1 MKHILLI
8 AAAILIAATTTV
20 ISQPQLD
27 KAKDLMK
34 QKKYGEA
41 IAACQIYLQSSTRDE
56 NGWLVL
62 AEAYQQTQNLD
73 SAEIAAKKAV
83 QLEDGLMEG
92 YTVLGQI
99 QLTKKDAQDA
109 YATAKLGLK
118 MTKRK
123 ASKYPPLLVVLGQSL
138 LALDSADAALVA
150 SAEAKELDP
159 QNALAYEVMGDAY
172 LKQKVV
178 PMAISSYENS
188 LEIDSLQQRVLY
200 KIANA
205 HKNDRQYTRAAEV
218 YLRILALDPN
228 NEAARLELAGLF
240 FRAGQYANCTKVL
253 REYFKN
259 QKNPPKEIQSIFLEA
274 LYKSK
279 QYKEAAEVAKGYLKL
294 EPKSA
299 LAYRAIAYGNLI
311 DKQYA
316 QSIEAYKK
324 IATIDTMEFDDYRW
338 LGTAYRQL
346 KKDSLAAMTWEEAL
360 KDTTQSV
367 TLRSY
372 LYGEV
377 GSIWMNF
384 KRFDRAA
391 EFFQKRVQ
399 LDTIAV
405 GASFN
410 LANCLMQLEE
420 YEKAISVLRKVIIR
434 NPKYPP
440 AYINMG
446 FCYFQMK
453 DFDAGRSEFETAIKV
468 IDTAESKYRSELA
481 DANREIALALMLEK
495 KSTPE
500 ASQKKWEDAIV
511 YLKKSVKYKEDFAQ
525 THLFLGQCYQNLN
538 QTINKKDDAIKE
550 YKRTLQLDPKNDA
563 AKKGLKDLQPE

>member
-34 QKKYGEA
+34 QKKYDEA
-41 IAACQIYLQSSTRDE
+41 IAACQIYLQSNTRDE

-62 AEAYQQTQNLD
+62 AKAYQQTQNLD

-92 YTVLGQI
+92 YTTLGQI
-99 QLTKKDAQDA
+99 QLAKKDAQDA

-123 ASKYPPLLVVLGQSL
+123 ASKYPPLLIVLGQSL

-253 REYFKN
+253 REYFKT

-279 QYKEAAEVAKGYLKL
+279 QYKEASEVATGYLKL

-324 IATIDTMEFDDYRW
+324 IAAIDTMEFDDYRW

-538 QTINKKDDAIKE
+538 QTVNKKEDAIKE

>member
-1 MKHILLI
+1 MKRILLI
-8 AAAILIAATTTV
+8 AAAILITATTTV

-34 QKKYGEA
+34 QKKYDEA
-41 IAACQIYLQSSTRDE
+41 IVACQIYLQSSTRDE

-62 AEAYQQTQNLD
+62 AKAYQQTQNFD

-83 QLEDGLMEG
+83 QLDDEMMEG
-92 YTVLGQI
+92 YTTLGQI
-99 QLTKKDAQDA
+99 QLAKNNAQDA
-109 YATAKLGLK
+109 YVTAKTGLK

-138 LALDSADAALVA
+138 IALDSADAAVVA

-159 QNALAYEVMGDAY
+159 QNATAYEVMGDAY
-172 LKQKVV
+172 LKQKVT
-178 PMAISSYENS
+178 PMAINSYEKS
-188 LEIDSLQQRVLY
+188 LEIDSVQQRVLY

-205 HKNDRQYTRAAEV
+205 HKNDREYTRAAEV
-218 YLRILALDPN
+218 YMRILALDPN

-240 FRAGQYANCTKVL
+240 FRAGQYANCAKVL

-279 QYKEAAEVAKGYLKL
+279 QYKEASEVAKGYLKI
-294 EPKSA
+294 EPKSV

-316 QSIEAYKK
+316 LSVDAYKK
-324 IATIDTMEFDDYRW
+324 IAAIDTMEFDDYRW

-360 KDTTQSV
+360 KDTTQSI

-377 GSIWMNF
+377 GSIWMSF
-384 KRFDRAA
+384 KRFDHAA

-410 LANCLMQLEE
+410 LANCLIQLEE
-420 YEKAISVLRKVIIR
+420 YEKAISVLRKAITR

-440 AYINMG
+440 AYMNLG
-446 FCYFQMK
+446 YCYYEMK
-453 DFDAGRSEFETAIKV
+453 DFNAGRKEFETAIKV

-481 DANREIALALMLEK
+481 DANRLISLAMMLEK
-495 KSTPE
+495 KLTPE
-500 ASQKKWEDAIV
+500 LDQKKWEDAMV
-511 YLKKSVKYKEDFAQ
+511 YLKKSVKYKEEVAQ
-525 THLFLGQCYQNLN
+525 THLLLGQCYQNLN
-538 QTINKKDDAIKE
+538 KKEDAIKE
-550 YKRTLQLDPKNDA
+550 YKRTLQLDSKNDA
-563 AKKGLKDLQPE
+563 AKKGLKDLQSQ

>member
-259 QKNPPKEIQSIFLEA
+259 QKNPPKEIQSIFLEE

-299 LAYRAIAYGNLI
+299 LAYIAIAYVNLI

>member
-8 AAAILIAATTTV
+8 VAAILIAATTTV
-20 ISQPQLD
+20 FGQPQLD

-34 QKKYGEA
+34 QKKYDEA
-41 IAACQIYLQSSTRDE
+41 IAACQTYLQSSARDE

-62 AEAYQQTQNLD
+62 AEAYQQTQKLD
-73 SAEIAAKKAV
+73 SAEIAAKKTIE
-83 QLEDGLMEG
+83 LEDGMMEG
-92 YTVLGQI
+92 YTILGQI
-99 QLTKKDAQDA
+99 QLTKKNAQDA
-109 YATAKLGLK
+109 YATAKTGLK

-150 SAEAKELDP
+150 SGEAKELDP
-159 QNALAYEVMGDAY
+159 QNAAAYEVMGDAY

-178 PMAISSYENS
+178 PMAINSYEKS

-205 HKNDRQYTRAAEV
+205 QKNDRQYTRAAEV
-218 YLRILALDPN
+218 YLRILTLDPN
-228 NEAARLELAGLF
+228 NEAARLELADLF
-240 FRAGQYANCTKVL
+240 FRAGQYANCAKVL

-259 QKNPPKEIQSIFLEA
+259 QKNPPKEIQLKFLEA

-279 QYKEAAEVAKGYLKL
+279 QYKEASEVAKGYLKI

-316 QSIEAYKK
+316 QSVEAYKK
-324 IATIDTMEFDDYRW
+324 IATMDTMEFDDYRW
-338 LGTAYRQL
+338 LGTAYRQI
-346 KKDSLAAMTWEEAL
+346 KKDSLAAMAWEEAL
-360 KDTTQSV
+360 KDTTQTI

-377 GSIWMNF
+377 GSIWMTY
-384 KRFDRAA
+384 KHYDRAV

-410 LANCLMQLEE
+410 LATCLMQLEE
-420 YEKAISVLRKVIIR
+420 YEKAVSVLRKAIAR

-453 DFDAGRSEFETAIKV
+453 DFDAGRKEFETAIKI
-468 IDTAESKYRSELA
+468 IDTAESKYHSELA
-481 DANREIALALMLEK
+481 DANRMIALAMMLEK
-495 KSTPE
+495 KTTPE

-511 YLKKSVKYKEDFAQ
+511 YLRKSVKYKEDVAE
-525 THLFLGQCYQNLN
+525 THLLLGQCLQNLN
-538 QTINKKDDAIKE
+538 KKEDAIKE
-550 YKRTLQLDPKNDA
+550 YKRTVQLEPKNEA
-563 AKKGLKDLQPE
+563 ARKGLKDLQPE

>member
-8 AAAILIAATTTV
+8 AAAILITATTTV

-34 QKKYGEA
+34 QKKYNEA
-41 IAACQIYLQSSTRDE
+41 ITACQIYLQSSARDE

-62 AEAYQQTQNLD
+62 AQAYQQTQNLD
-73 SAEIAAKKAV
+73 SAEIAAKRAV
-83 QLEDGLMEG
+83 QLEDELMEG
-92 YTVLGQI
+92 YTTLGQI
-99 QLTKKDAQDA
+99 QLAKKNVQDA
-109 YATAKLGLK
+109 YATAIAGLK

-150 SAEAKELDP
+150 SGEAKELDP
-159 QNALAYEVMGDAY
+159 QNATAYEVMGDAY

-178 PMAISSYENS
+178 PMAINSYEKS

-205 HKNDRQYTRAAEV
+205 QKNDRQYTRAAEV
-218 YLRILALDPN
+218 YLRILTLDPN

-240 FRAGQYANCTKVL
+240 FRAGQYANCAKVL

-279 QYKEAAEVAKGYLKL
+279 QYKEASEVAKGYLKI

-316 QSIEAYKK
+316 QSVEAYKK
-324 IATIDTMEFDDYRW
+324 IAAIDTMEFDDYRW
-338 LGTAYRQL
+338 LGTAYRQI
-346 KKDSLAAMTWEEAL
+346 KKDSLAAIAWEEAL
-360 KDTTQSV
+360 KDTTQTI

-377 GSIWMNF
+377 GSIWMSF

-410 LANCLMQLEE
+410 LANCLIQLEE
-420 YEKAISVLRKVIIR
+420 YEKALSVLRKVIIR

-481 DANREIALALMLEK
+481 DANRMIALATMLEK
-495 KSTPE
+495 KLTPE
-500 ASQKKWEDAIV
+500 ASQKKWEDAMV
-511 YLKKSVKYKEDFAQ
+511 YLRKSVKYKEDVAE
-525 THLFLGQCYQNLN
+525 THLLLGQCLQNLN
-538 QTINKKDDAIKE
+538 KKEDAIKE
-550 YKRTLQLDPKNDA
+550 YKRTLQLEPKNEA
-563 AKKGLKDLQPE
+563 AKKGMKDLQPE